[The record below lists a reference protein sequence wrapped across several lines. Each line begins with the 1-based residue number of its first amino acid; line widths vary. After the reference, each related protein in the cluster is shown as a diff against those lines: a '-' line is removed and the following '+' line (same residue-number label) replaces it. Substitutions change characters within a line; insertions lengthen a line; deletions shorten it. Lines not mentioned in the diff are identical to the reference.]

1 MRRDLKGRQAAR
13 RAAAALLVT
22 GSTLLAG
29 CGVSMEDLPFPGG
42 GVPGPSYQ
50 ISAEFDNVLNL
61 PDGAQV
67 RVDGAEAGRVEKI
80 EAHDFRATVT
90 MRLPLR
96 VALTNDATAELR
108 MTTPLGEG
116 FIEVYRGRGS
126 TLLTDGAVVAVSRT
140 STSATV
146 EDMLSAASTLLT
158 GGGLAQLR
166 TVIVELNAAID
177 DRAGSTRSLLGSL
190 TAFLKVFNDRTGD
203 IDRTLDALDTLSATL
218 VARRSTLEGVL
229 TDIAPAAKL
238 LADQTDRFTE
248 VLTRVTKLSET
259 AGRVVVRTRKN
270 LVATLRDL
278 EPVLDAMMSIES
290 KVGPTLRD
298 FIGFNQFLDHA
309 VPADYLTGDVDLANV
324 SAAPRTDPGSPR
336 PPRGKNA
343 HKAPQKALQQNGQA
357 PDLGLRALLEGGRS

>member
-1 MRRDLKGRQAAR
+1 MRPAQKGRPAIR
-13 RAAAALLVT
+13 RRGLALAVA
-22 GSTLLAG
+22 GATLLAG
-29 CGVSMEDLPFPGG
+29 CGMSLEDLGYPGG
-42 GVPGPSYQ
+42 NVPGPSYR

-61 PDGAQV
+61 PAGAQV
-67 RVDGAEAGRVEKI
+67 RVDGAAAGRVERI

-96 VALTNDATAELR
+96 VALTNAATAELR

-126 TLLTDGAVVAVSRT
+126 TLLTDGALLPANRT

-203 IDRTLDALDTLSATL
+203 IDRTLDALDTLSTTL
-218 VARRSTLEGVL
+218 VQRRSTLEGVL

-248 VLTRVTKLSET
+248 VLTRVTKLSRT
-259 AGRVVVRTRKN
+259 AGRVVVRTRTN
-270 LVATLRDL
+270 LLATLRDL
-278 EPVLDAMMSIES
+278 EPVLDAMMSIEGR
-290 KVGPTLRD
+290 VGPTLRD
-298 FIGFNQFLDHA
+298 FIRFNQFLDHA
-309 VPADYLTGDVDLANV
+309 VPGDYLTGDVDLANV
-324 SAAPRTDPGSPR
+324 SAGPRTYPGSTR
-336 PPRGKNA
+336 PPRVAPARGA
-343 HKAPQKALQQNGQA
+343 HV
-357 PDLGLRALLEGGRS
+357 PDLGLRALLKGGPA

>member
-1 MRRDLKGRQAAR
+1 MRSLRPGAG
-13 RAAAALLVT
+13 AAALVT
-22 GSTLLAG
+22 AGAMLLAG

-42 GVPGPSYQ
+42 DVPAPSYE

-61 PDGAQV
+61 PAGAQV
-67 RVDGAEAGRVEKI
+67 RVDGAEAGVVERI
-80 EAHDFRATVT
+80 EAHDFRAKVT

-96 VALTNDATAELR
+96 VALTNEATAEIR

-126 TLLTDGAVVAVSRT
+126 TLISDGAALPVART
-140 STSATV
+140 STAATV

-218 VARRSTLEGVL
+218 VRRRATLEGVL
-229 TDIAPAAKL
+229 TDVAPAAKL

-248 VLTRVTKLSET
+248 VLTRVTKLSRT
-259 AGRVVVRTRKN
+259 AGDVVLRTRKN
-270 LVATLRDL
+270 LLATLHDL
-278 EPVLDAMMSIES
+278 EPVLDAMMSIEGR
-290 KVGPTLRD
+290 VGPTLRD
-298 FIGFNQFLDHA
+298 FIRFNQFLDHA
-309 VPADYLTGDVDLANV
+309 VPGDYLTGDVDLANV
-324 SAAPRTDPGSPR
+324 SAGPAVEPGSPR
-336 PPRGKNA
+336 PPRVA
-343 HKAPQKALQQNGQA
+343 SARAVPA
-357 PDLGLRALLEGGRS
+357 PDLGLRGLLATGRT